1 MTTVA
6 VLDANG
12 VLAGFER
19 GLPDDYEPKS
29 GEIPVPDDC
38 DLAPRKYVW
47 DAEANAGNG
56 AFTPVPRAGSADE
69 AKQVNVL
76 RAIFRGFQAIESRF
90 PGTLPTET
98 KDWLNQFSGSID
110 NQAVR

>member
-12 VLAGFER
+12 VLAGYER
-19 GLPDDYEPKS
+19 GLPDDYQPADGK
-29 GEIPVPDDC
+29 IIVPDEC
-38 DLAPRKYVW
+38 DLLPGKYVW
-47 DAEANAGNG
+47 SASANAGNG
-56 AFTPVPRAGSADE
+56 AFIPVPRIGSSDE
-69 AKQVNVL
+69 AKQPNVL

-98 KDWLNQFSGSID
+98 KGWLNQFAGSLD

>member
-12 VLAGFER
+12 VLAGYER
-19 GLPDDYEPKS
+19 GLPNDYQPS
-29 GEIPVPDDC
+29 DGQVIVPDEC
-38 DLAPRKYVW
+38 DLFPGKYIW
-47 DAEANAGNG
+47 SADANAGNG
-56 AFTPVPRAGSADE
+56 AFIPAPRTGSADE
-69 AKQVNVL
+69 VKQPNVL

-98 KDWLNQFSGSID
+98 KDWLSKFSVSVD
-110 NQAVR
+110 NQVR

>member
-12 VLAGFER
+12 VLAGYER
-19 GLPDDYEPKS
+19 ALPDDYEPKAN
-29 GEIPVPDDC
+29 EVIVPDEC
-38 DLAPRKYVW
+38 DLLPGKYVW
-47 DAEANAGNG
+47 GASANAGNG
-56 AFTPVPRAGSADE
+56 TFIPITRGGSADE

-90 PGTLPTET
+90 PGTIPTET
-98 KDWLNQFSGSID
+98 KDWMTQFASSVD
-110 NQAVR
+110 NKGAN